1 MVHSRRVTVARA
13 RPLASRSRAKLS
25 MSARRTENRL
35 RERTR
40 HQVVNWRRSRAEAW
54 RVRPRYPARNP
65 ASASRWGS
73 LNAGWMGTRAVVA
86 VAVIG
91 YLPVRA
97 ETGEAGPV
105 GLSNDKVTTIRH
117 PVRRLPLRSAKAR
130 GQALR
135 EKCSKSP

>member
-1 MVHSRRVTVARA
+1 
-13 RPLASRSRAKLS
+13 
-25 MSARRTENRL
+25 
-35 RERTR
+35 
-40 HQVVNWRRSRAEAW
+40 
-54 RVRPRYPARNP
+54 
-65 ASASRWGS
+65 
-73 LNAGWMGTRAVVA
+73 MGTRAVVA

-117 PVRRLPLRSAKAR
+117 PVRRLLLRSAKAR

-135 EKCSKSP
+135 EKCSKSPISGGPQSRRMGYAPRPDRPVLAVSRDFVNRGLG